1 MAKLNDLQ
9 KRFVV
14 QALARYES
22 PQDVAD
28 AFKEEFGIEVHRAQM
43 AQYDPTKVSGKD
55 MAPKWRELFKQTREA
70 FKAAVD
76 EVPIAQQAFRLHRLG
91 KIHDRHMA
99 RGNLIGAASIL
110 EQAAKEVGGAFT
122 NKREHTGAG
131 GGPIEQRT
139 VVVDENKVAAAVRKL
154 EDDY

>member
-1 MAKLNDLQ
+1 MAKLTDPH

-14 QALARYES
+14 QSLARYES

-55 MAPKWRELFKQTREA
+55 MSAKWRELFKQTREV

-76 EVPIAQQAFRLHRLG
+76 EIPIAQQAFRLHRLG
-91 KIHDRHMA
+91 KIHDRHLQ
-99 RGNLIGAASIL
+99 RGNLVGAASIL

-139 VVVDENKVAAAVRKL
+139 VVVDEQKIAAAVRKL